1 MYLLLWKSSDL
12 KSSLNITA
20 WILCGMNCSFVI
32 YVAADTGPESDH
44 VTDQREM
51 TFRGVTCMQHTSCST
66 QLCFLQ
72 RTDVRGRQGSEDY
85 MKDSWWWWWIRPLH
99 MIIGPDLHT
108 RGQLWSTE
116 SNADIPP
123 QTLQETLKCI
133 CSTGQRRKQ
142 LLACH
147 IRCAEFYVLWLIPQN
162 RQLGHLGQSWRG
174 SEERLKTEDRN
185 TGGGSMTRNCASQNL
200 ISSYVLS
207 IPPRLLFY
215 AVKHKFIQWGY
226 SWCTLFSAPP
236 HTHKRQITKETVFLD
251 GRIYHHGWGHF

>member
-1 MYLLLWKSSDL
+1 
-12 KSSLNITA
+12 
-20 WILCGMNCSFVI
+20 MNCSFVI
-32 YVAADTGPESDH
+32 YVAADAGPESDH

-72 RTDVRGRQGSEDY
+72 RTDVRERQGSEDY
-85 MKDSWWWWWIRPLH
+85 MKDSWWWWWIHPLH

-123 QTLQETLKCI
+123 QTLQETLTCI

-147 IRCAEFYVLWLIPQN
+147 IQCAEFYVLWLIPQN

-185 TGGGSMTRNCASQNL
+185 TGGGSMTRNCASQNPTAKEAPHMFCPSHQDFYFMP
-200 ISSYVLS
+200 SSINSFSGGIHGALYS
-207 IPPRLLFY
+207 QSP
-215 AVKHKFIQWGY
+215 HK
-226 SWCTLFSAPP
+226 
-236 HTHKRQITKETVFLD
+236 KRQTTKETVFLD
-251 GRIYHHGWGHF
+251 GRIYHHGWDHF